1 MKQWFERHSTSGNK
15 QGLLQGEKRHALG
28 FSYVLRLRI
37 FRKRDP
43 WQRPRDSLSRKTL
56 LRGQD
61 SQGSKSLLQ
70 NTREERATQREDLR
84 DLPWVIL
91 VYLSKYLPAQTHKET
106 TQVPGKKTHWGK
118 NAWYLHRTVNKNAYS
133 RQPDWKTLRS
143 MGLWL
148 DYIEG
153 LT

>member
-1 MKQWFERHSTSGNK
+1 MKYMKQWFERHSTSGNK

-28 FSYVLRLRI
+28 FGYVLRLRV

-70 NTREERATQREDLR
+70 NTREERAAQRAPEMSKVFPLKSSKHLKNLPR
-84 DLPWVIL
+84 QKEELPGLPWWSSGQDFM
-91 VYLSKYLPAQTHKET
+91 LSMQGM
-106 TQVPGKKTHWGK
+106 QV
-118 NAWYLHRTVNKNAYS
+118 
-133 RQPDWKTLRS
+133 
-143 MGLWL
+143 
-148 DYIEG
+148 
-153 LT
+153 